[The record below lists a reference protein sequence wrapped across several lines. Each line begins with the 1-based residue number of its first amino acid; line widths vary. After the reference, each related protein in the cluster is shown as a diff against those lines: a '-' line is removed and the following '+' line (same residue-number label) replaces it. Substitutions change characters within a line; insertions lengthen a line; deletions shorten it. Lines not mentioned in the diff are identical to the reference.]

1 MYWEHGLVT
10 GRCPRARATC
20 GSSGSLKCKGLET
33 HEKKE
38 KVVQKMVQNS
48 KIRYVRFIAGSLKEG
63 LQTDGPKLSNLRC
76 VLLK

>member
-48 KIRYVRFIAGSLKEG
+48 KIRYV
-63 LQTDGPKLSNLRC
+63 
-76 VLLK
+76 